1 MGDVVVAIDGGTES
15 VRVALLSASSGE
27 VLHSRAEKYP
37 TQTPANGWAEQR
49 PADWWASLCA
59 ACTACVA
66 EADIPAER
74 IVGLSFVTTTCTLL
88 ALGADGEPLGDALL
102 WSDVRSSAQAERI
115 HATRHPAVTRVSAG
129 GFSAEWM
136 LAKTLWLA
144 EERPE
149 LYAQAEH
156 IVEYGDWLLRK
167 LCGVLALSGN
177 TATQRW
183 LYDNSDTEAGR
194 WPTDLFAT
202 LGLES
207 LESKL
212 PPVMQVGDEASAGLT
227 PDAARALGLPQG
239 CRVFVGGGDAFVG
252 LLGMGVSSAG
262 EFGLMTGSSN
272 VLSGFTATLSAQG
285 EGLFGAFPNAVV
297 PGAALLEAGQPATG
311 SMLCVRSDSAPRP

>member
-1 MGDVVVAIDGGTES
+1 M
-15 VRVALLSASSGE
+15 
-27 VLHSRAEKYP
+27 
-37 TQTPANGWAEQR
+37 
-49 PADWWASLCA
+49 
-59 ACTACVA
+59 
-66 EADIPAER
+66 
-74 IVGLSFVTTTCTLL
+74 
-88 ALGADGEPLGDALL
+88 
-102 WSDVRSSAQAERI
+102 
-115 HATRHPAVTRVSAG
+115 
-129 GFSAEWM
+129 
-136 LAKTLWLA
+136 
-144 EERPE
+144 
-149 LYAQAEH
+149 
-156 IVEYGDWLLRK
+156 
-167 LCGVLALSGN
+167 LALSAN

-239 CRVFVGGGDAFVG
+239 CRVFVGGGDAFVC

-272 VLSGFTATLSAQG
+272 VLSGFIATVGTG
-285 EGLFGAFPNAVV
+285 EGLFGAFPNVVV

-311 SMLCVRSDSAPRP
+311 SML